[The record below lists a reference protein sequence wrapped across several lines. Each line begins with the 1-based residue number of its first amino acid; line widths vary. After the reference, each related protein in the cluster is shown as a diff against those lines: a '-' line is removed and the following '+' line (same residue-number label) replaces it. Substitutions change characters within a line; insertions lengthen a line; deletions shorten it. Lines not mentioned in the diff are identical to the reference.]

1 MAAMTMNPKQSEQK
15 KDFEPL
21 EIMGLFWL
29 FFGIVV
35 LLATFFVKGT
45 ENVPEIRGIV
55 TNILAAILLLAAGVF
70 SLLKGRANKRRKRK
84 QPAGQP

>member
-1 MAAMTMNPKQSEQK
+1 MSTNEHQPGQK
-15 KDFEPL
+15 KEFEPL

-45 ENVPEIRGIV
+45 ENVPLMRGIV
-55 TNILAAILLLAAGVF
+55 TNILAAILLLAAGLF

-84 QPAGQP
+84 QPPIQP

>member
-1 MAAMTMNPKQSEQK
+1 MSTNEPQKDRK

-35 LLATFFVKGT
+35 LLATFFVRGT
-45 ENVPEIRGIV
+45 ENVPLVRGV
-55 TNILAAILLLAAGVF
+55 ATNILAAFLLLAAGVF
-70 SLLKGRANKRRKRK
+70 SLLKGRANKRRKEK
-84 QPAGQP
+84 QPPARP